1 MGEHFGQ
8 DNEPEEMLYPGKSCT
23 HAGTSLETGVT
34 LVCVGSRNQDDNQS
48 SRQHHHAPPPLLRS
62 QTSDTF
68 PESQCLWSASRH

>member
-8 DNEPEEMLYPGKSCT
+8 DNEPEEMLYPGKSCI

-34 LVCVGSRNQDDNQS
+34 LVCVGSRNQAVIRVQGK
-48 SRQHHHAPPPLLRS
+48 HHHAPPPLLRS

-68 PESQCLWSASRH
+68 PGSECLWSASRH